1 MGSPKLAARN
11 LLPCITVAQLT
22 TLRETIPV
30 RIDTTGQIGEIDHPP
45 GAGAGI
51 E

>member
-1 MGSPKLAARN
+1 MVSKIGGQD
-11 LLPCITVAQLT
+11 LLPCITVAHLK